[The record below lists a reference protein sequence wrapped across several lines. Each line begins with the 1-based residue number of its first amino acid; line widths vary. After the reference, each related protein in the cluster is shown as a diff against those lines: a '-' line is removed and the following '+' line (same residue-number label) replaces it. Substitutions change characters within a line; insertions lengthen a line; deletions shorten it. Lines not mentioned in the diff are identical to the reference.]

1 MSNYS
6 DDSDFVPSEEDLEDE
21 LEEEESDD
29 LNLSDFEKDMS
40 VERVSGSDSDDSEEI
55 TGSNVYSSLNIS
67 KKISVLKTGINS
79 KGRRD
84 NKSHV
89 CVYCDTFTTNVAR
102 HLSLK
107 HQNEPEVAKILIL
120 PKRSKERRKMWD
132 VLVKKGDFNHNYGVL
147 EKGNGIFIPK
157 YRAKTDNDCKAYLP
171 CQFCKGFYKKSDL
184 WKHQKTCK
192 KTWSVN
198 DVSIPPMRS
207 GKLLL
212 PVGDTKLNRL
222 LYDHVITKMKDDQV
236 RSTLEGDFLIM
247 RFGHRLYEEQGHFQ
261 HRHQYIAQ
269 KMRELGRL
277 LEILKTKHNIPC
289 LEDSMR
295 ASNWE
300 SLVEAVKNL
309 ADFDKETQT
318 FGIPSLALKI
328 GFSMKK
334 CAEDLLFFSIR
345 NENEQQKQIADT
357 FLQLYSCD
365 WKTSISAKAL
375 NSLSQRKFNK
385 TQLLPLV
392 EDVVKMNSY
401 LNKRAE
407 EIKKNW
413 TEESYAEF
421 AKICLA
427 QVILFN
433 RKRSGEAERM
443 TVKGVHDSK
452 RGGHVDPV
460 VKDSLSEFEKHLCKT
475 HLRVEILGKKGR
487 KVPVLLTKAMQT
499 NIELLLKKR
508 SSDSEYLFARANN
521 SCSHYRGSDSIRE
534 FASKC
539 GAKHADLITSTKLRK
554 QLATLAQVLNL
565 KENSQDILAT
575 FQGHDIRIHREFYRL
590 PSDALELAKVS
601 RLLHCINNGTISK
614 YKGLDFDEIE
624 FDKGMLF
631 HFLL

>member
-1 MSNYS
+1 
-6 DDSDFVPSEEDLEDE
+6 
-21 LEEEESDD
+21 
-29 LNLSDFEKDMS
+29 
-40 VERVSGSDSDDSEEI
+40 
-55 TGSNVYSSLNIS
+55 
-67 KKISVLKTGINS
+67 
-79 KGRRD
+79 
-84 NKSHV
+84 
-89 CVYCDTFTTNVAR
+89 
-102 HLSLK
+102 
-107 HQNEPEVAKILIL
+107 
-120 PKRSKERRKMWD
+120 
-132 VLVKKGDFNHNYGVL
+132 
-147 EKGNGIFIPK
+147 
-157 YRAKTDNDCKAYLP
+157 
-171 CQFCKGFYKKSDL
+171 
-184 WKHQKTCK
+184 
-192 KTWSVN
+192 
-198 DVSIPPMRS
+198 
-207 GKLLL
+207 
-212 PVGDTKLNRL
+212 
-222 LYDHVITKMKDDQV
+222 
-236 RSTLEGDFLIM
+236 
-247 RFGHRLYEEQGHFQ
+247 
-261 HRHQYIAQ
+261 
-269 KMRELGRL
+269 
-277 LEILKTKHNIPC
+277 
-289 LEDSMR
+289 
-295 ASNWE
+295 
-300 SLVEAVKNL
+300 
-309 ADFDKETQT
+309 
-318 FGIPSLALKI
+318 
-328 GFSMKK
+328 
-334 CAEDLLFFSIR
+334 
-345 NENEQQKQIADT
+345 
-357 FLQLYSCD
+357 
-365 WKTSISAKAL
+365 
-375 NSLSQRKFNK
+375 
-385 TQLLPLV
+385 
-392 EDVVKMNSY
+392 MNSY

-460 VKDSLSEFEKHLCKT
+460 VKDTLSEFEKHLCKT